1 MYSARVLSL
10 FVGSAPVLSSDWY
23 YDADRGKRI
32 VDGILECSGL
42 SKTYGTLTALSD
54 FGTEIGSGR
63 IVGLLGPNGSGKT
76 TFIKMAAGLMR
87 PDSGRITI
95 GGYEPGAETK
105 GMVSYL
111 PDRMYLPL
119 NMRVWGALDMF
130 EDFYDDFDRDQAE
143 QMLRRLDIDL
153 SAKVRSMSR
162 GTQEKVQIALIMSRR
177 AKLYLLDEPL
187 SGVDPAAR
195 DYILHA
201 IISQYDRSGSI
212 LISTHL
218 ISDVESILDDVIIL
232 SRGRL
237 MLQDSAENIRN
248 RSGRTVD
255 RWFREVFRC

>member
-1 MYSARVLSL
+1 MIST
-10 FVGSAPVLSSDWY
+10 
-23 YDADRGKRI
+23 
-32 VDGILECSGL
+32 GIRPNRC
-42 SKTYGTLTALSD
+42 
-54 FGTEIGSGR
+54 FGG
-63 IVGLLGPNGSGKT
+63 
-76 TFIKMAAGLMR
+76 
-87 PDSGRITI
+87 
-95 GGYEPGAETK
+95 
-105 GMVSYL
+105 
-111 PDRMYLPL
+111 
-119 NMRVWGALDMF
+119 
-130 EDFYDDFDRDQAE
+130 
-143 QMLRRLDIDL
+143 LDIDL

-195 DYILHA
+195 DYILHT

-232 SRGRL
+232 SQGRL

-248 RSGRTVD
+248 RSGKTVD